1 MTPREEAISNAV
13 QDAIKIW
20 KDKYDKAMARA
31 MDAESKLLDIES
43 QQEFVLDY
51 EAQLRD
57 QFAIAAMNG
66 IIAGYVTTET
76 AGLHYLKI
84 AEDAFTMADTMMSER
99 KK

>member
-20 KDKYDKAMARA
+20 KNKYDKAMSRA

-57 QFAIAAMNG
+57 QFAVAAMNS
-66 IIAGYVTTET
+66 IFDNEFV
-76 AGLHYLKI
+76 L
-84 AEDAFTMADTMMSER
+84 EDVAKESYKLADFMMQAR
-99 KK
+99 KEWDRNNVS